1 MSSSSLRRRVSD
13 LFRLDVEL
21 DRVGMVQ
28 SIRDGVVFQGTNV
41 WSLILAIF
49 VASIGLNLNSP
60 AVIIG
65 AMLISPLMGPITGAG
80 LALGIF
86 DLGLLRRSLANLALM
101 TAISL
106 ATSTLYFWL
115 SPLDELT
122 SELLART
129 TPTFYDVLI
138 AVLGGAALMVG
149 LSRQTKA
156 GNLLAGVA
164 IATALMPPLCTAGFG
179 LATRDLT
186 IFAGSFY
193 LYLINSVFIG
203 MVTYVFSKGLG
214 LRQKADGE
222 TEGEAK
228 KLRTRHIV
236 LTAVA
241 IVVFVTPSVLIAYDV
256 VRESGWRAKLDQFEK
271 ANLVFENTQV
281 LSTKV
286 QGQGSQR
293 VLEVAL
299 VGPPLSEDL
308 KAHLNQQ
315 LKTFGLEDLT
325 LKFVQPGTTGT
336 VVPVPTFDRDA
347 EVAEVTK
354 ELAVLFPGLA
364 NVAWGELRTQAAT
377 DASPRAQSSAFARWL
392 VEVAPVERERL
403 AAFLRLRLELPDLQ
417 VIHEVLNP
425 TVPVDSAPGQ

>member
-1 MSSSSLRRRVSD
+1 MSSLSLRRRVAD
-13 LFRLDVEL
+13 LFRLDAEL

-28 SIRDGVVFQGTNV
+28 SIRDGVVFRGPNV

-101 TAISL
+101 TVISL

-115 SPLDELT
+115 SPLDEQT
-122 SELLART
+122 TELLART

-149 LSRQTKA
+149 LSRQNKA

-179 LATRDLT
+179 LATRDLSV
-186 IFAGSFY
+186 FAGAFY

-203 MVTYVFSKGLG
+203 MITYVFSKGLG
-214 LRQKADGE
+214 LRQR
-222 TEGEAK
+222 TEGEPEGET
-228 KLRTRHIV
+228 KLRTRHVV

-241 IVVFVTPSVLIAYDV
+241 IVVFVTPSVFIAYDV
-256 VRESGWRAKLDQFEK
+256 VRESSWRSKLDQFEK
-271 ANLVFENTQV
+271 ANLVFADTQV
-281 LSTKV
+281 VSTKV
-286 QGQGSQR
+286 VGQGSGR
-293 VLEVAL
+293 TLEVAL
-299 VGPPLSEDL
+299 VGAPLSSDL
-308 KAHLNQQ
+308 KDHLTKQ
-315 LKTFGLEDLT
+315 LASYDLEGLT
-325 LKFVQPGTTGT
+325 LKFVQPGTS
-336 VVPVPTFDRDA
+336 VPVAAAPNPDA
-347 EVAEVTK
+347 EVAAVTK
-354 ELAVLFPGLA
+354 ELAVLFPALA

-377 DASPRAQSSAFARWL
+377 DTQPRAQPTAFARWL
-392 VEVAPVERERL
+392 VDVAPMERERL
-403 AAFLRLRLELPDLQ
+403 SSFLRLRLELPALQ
-417 VIHEVLNP
+417 VIHEVLSP
-425 TVPVDSAPGQ
+425 TVSADATPGQ